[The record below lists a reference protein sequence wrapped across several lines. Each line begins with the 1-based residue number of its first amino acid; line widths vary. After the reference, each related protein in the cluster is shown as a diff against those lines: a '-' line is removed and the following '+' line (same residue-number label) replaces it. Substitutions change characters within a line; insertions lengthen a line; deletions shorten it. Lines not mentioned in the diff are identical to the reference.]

1 MKERVPGQR
10 REAQLVTPDMAVA
23 ATPTTVRR
31 SLAAFDRATIA
42 ATLAVKAVILLFG
55 ALAYSI
61 VSDRSVAGPLAAL
74 ELWNRWD
81 APHYLSIARDGYQAT
96 GEDRFFIVFYP
107 LYPLAVR
114 LAAVLVQNQLVA
126 AFLVSG
132 VASLAVALLLWR
144 LARLDGTAEY
154 ASRAVWFLLI
164 FPTAYFLHIGYT
176 ESLFIALVLGSFLA
190 ARHERWALAGS
201 LGALACL
208 TRINGLVLIPALAV
222 EVLIHYRATR
232 RFRVEW
238 CWIALPLLGVVGYL
252 LLNRAIYGDPLQFLT
267 YQREHWYKTFAWP
280 WQGIEGNLRS
290 IGWRRPNEAQ
300 MIGGQEVF
308 FIALGLI
315 GTIAAGFTLRPS
327 YAVWMAGNWL
337 LFTST
342 SFILSVPRY
351 SLILFPLY
359 LLFARLAAHR
369 TWYTILTVWSL
380 LFMSLFIILFV
391 QGRWAF

>member
-1 MKERVPGQR
+1 MS
-10 REAQLVTPDMAVA
+10 TPDVVVTAPA
-23 ATPTTVRR
+23 DTAPGW
-31 SLAAFDRATIA
+31 LAAFDRATIA

-55 ALAYSI
+55 TLAYSI
-61 VSDRSVAGPLAAL
+61 ISDRGVAGPLAAL
-74 ELWNRWD
+74 EIWNRWD

-126 AFLVSG
+126 AFVVSG
-132 VASLAVALLLWR
+132 VASIAVALLLWQ
-144 LARLDGTAEY
+144 LARLDGTAEF

-164 FPTAYFLHIGYT
+164 FPTAYFFHIGYT
-176 ESLFIALVLGSFLA
+176 ESLFVASVLGSFLA
-190 ARHERWALAGS
+190 ARRDHWALAGA

-208 TRINGLVLIPALAV
+208 TRINGLVLLPALAV
-222 EVLIHYRATR
+222 EVLLQYRATR
-232 RFRVEW
+232 RFRLAW
-238 CWIALPLLGVVGYL
+238 CWIALPLLGVGGYL
-252 LLNRAIYGDPLQFLT
+252 LINQTIYGDPLQFLT

-280 WQGIEGNLRS
+280 WQGIEGNVRS
-290 IGWRRPNEAQ
+290 IGWRKPNEAQ
-300 MIGGQEVF
+300 MIGVQEVF
-308 FIALGLI
+308 FIVLGLV

-351 SLILFPLY
+351 TLILFPLY

-369 TWYTILTVWSL
+369 TWHTILTVWSI
-380 LFMSLFIILFV
+380 LFMALFIILFV

>member
-1 MKERVPGQR
+1 MKARTR
-10 REAQLVTPDMAVA
+10 ASKRAARAVA
-23 ATPTTVRR
+23 PGVAVATPAATAPGG
-31 SLAAFDRATIA
+31 LAAFDRATIA
-42 ATLAVKAVILLFG
+42 TTLAVKAVILLFG

-61 VSDRSVAGPLAAL
+61 VSDKGVAGPLAAL

-107 LYPLAVR
+107 LYPLATR
-114 LAAVLVQNQLVA
+114 LAAVLVQNPLVA

-144 LARLDGTAEY
+144 LARLDGPAEY

-190 ARHERWALAGS
+190 ARRDRWALVGA

-222 EVLIHYRATR
+222 EVLLHYRATR
-232 RFRVEW
+232 RFRAEW
-238 CWIALPLLGVVGYL
+238 CWIALPLLGVGAYL
-252 LLNRAIYGDPLQFLT
+252 LLNQTVYGDPLQFLT

-280 WQGIEGNLRS
+280 WQGIAGNVRS
-290 IGWRRPNEAQ
+290 IGWRTPNEAQ
-300 MIGGQEVF
+300 MIGVQEVF
-308 FIALGLI
+308 FIVLGLV
-315 GTIAAGFTLRPS
+315 GTIAAGFALRPS

-369 TWYTILTVWSL
+369 TWHTILTVWSL